1 MDEIFKNN
9 LELITEQLKI
19 SNQFYLDQLKTK
31 DDEIKRLKEEL
42 KNSIDLQGYEGYQVE
57 YKKLEKENTKLKEEN
72 YAIKGRYVDIPQD
85 CSIVKNSVVLDLQDE
100 NTLLR
105 NNQDEISTLYEII
118 GEKVGNTNL
127 PRFTQQVAIELD
139 KLVEEKE
146 RYFNWYDKGEKENTE
161 LKEKVKS
168 YEDNVEEVGMT
179 MIEKLTEESGMKECR
194 IIHCEKQIKD
204 LQKELKT
211 HKFMWDD
218 LLKEYIKVSM
228 SSDTPIYDE
237 SLCLMRDACSIMG
250 EAEQQFMIKC
260 IKERIDMMNHNDWNE
275 DGGVCKLTLTE
286 SHRIP
291 SNYVNDRFMVY
302 IETEV
307 EGFSDDSDSSD
318 DDSSDDDEPFATPT
332 PQGNSN

>member
-179 MIEKLTEESGMKECR
+179 MIEKLTEELGIKEER
-194 IIHCEKQIKD
+194 IMSCEKLCTQFHRD
-204 LQKELKT
+204 LGLYKR
-211 HKFMWDD
+211 MWET
-218 LLKEYIKVSM
+218 LLMSYIIVSQT
-228 SSDTPIYDE
+228 SDMPIYDE
-237 SLCLMRDACSIMG
+237 ECCLMNHQEKIPYEDQER
-250 EAEQQFMIKC
+250 MIEL
-260 IKERIDMMNHNDWNE
+260 IKYRIDNMNANDWNE
-275 DGGVCKLTLTE
+275 DGGLCKLVMSSGDYPKHIRKKFCLVMTAFEEETL
-286 SHRIP
+286 S
-291 SNYVNDRFMVY
+291 
-302 IETEV
+302 
-307 EGFSDDSDSSD
+307 SDEDSSD
-318 DDSSDDDEPFATPT
+318 EDSSDDEPFATPT

>member
-31 DDEIKRLKEEL
+31 DDEIKRLK
-42 KNSIDLQGYEGYQVE
+42 YQVE
-57 YKKLEKENTKLKEEN
+57 AIDKQATQYCLENKELKERLDVADANE
-72 YAIKGRYVDIPQD
+72 GRYVDIPQD
-85 CSIVKNSVVLDLQDE
+85 CSIVKNSVVLDLQKE

-179 MIEKLTEESGMKECR
+179 IIENLSEELGIKEERIMSCEKLCTQYGRDLGLYKRMWETLLMSY
-194 IIHCEKQIKD
+194 II
-204 LQKELKT
+204 
-211 HKFMWDD
+211 
-218 LLKEYIKVSM
+218 VSQT
-228 SSDTPIYDE
+228 SDMPIYDE
-237 SLCLMRDACSIMG
+237 ECCLMTHQEEDIPY
-250 EAEQQFMIKC
+250 EEQERMIEL
-260 IKERIDMMNHNDWNE
+260 IKYRIDNMNSNDWNE
-275 DGGVCKLTLTE
+275 DGGLCKLVMSSGDYGCGRRKFCNVVTRL
-286 SHRIP
+286 
-291 SNYVNDRFMVY
+291 
-302 IETEV
+302 
-307 EGFSDDSDSSD
+307 EGFSDDSSDEDSS
-318 DDSSDDDEPFATPT
+318 DDEPFATPT